1 MQLPIGTVLLENMA
15 VWHTEGCIDGI
26 LRKLLHNI
34 HADQDLLSVE
44 TGHFRSVLILSFSEF
59 STMHYSTLSLR
70 YGTDFSLYQH

>member
-44 TGHFRSVLILSFSEF
+44 TGF
-59 STMHYSTLSLR
+59 
-70 YGTDFSLYQH
+70 

>member
-1 MQLPIGTVLLENMA
+1 MQLPIGNVLLENMA
-15 VWHTEGCIDGI
+15 VFV
-26 LRKLLHNI
+26 

-44 TGHFRSVLILSFSEF
+44 TGYFRSVLILSFSEF